1 MTVADRLT
9 DLVAV
14 PSPTGSEHDAVDL
27 LTDWLRAG
35 PADEVDRFTVP
46 MSEVEG
52 DPEYPGREVERTEV
66 PVVAARRALDGQG
79 PTVVLTGHVDTV
91 GVGEPSRWSRDP
103 FGEREG
109 DRLFGRG
116 ACDMKAGLVAALDAF
131 ERIAAEADGFGGEVR
146 FVAVPG
152 EEDGGT
158 GTLAAIRRGWTGD
171 HVIIAEPT
179 SSGEGPDVVIAHGG
193 ALTMTIEV
201 EGRGAHGSVPGE
213 GESALDHFYTVY
225 RAMRQVERDVNA
237 AVEHPLMKRLPLP
250 HATTVGV
257 VRGGWWAS
265 NVMERM
271 SADARIGV
279 PVGQTTAEAEAAF
292 REAVLRLTAGDPWL
306 ADHPPRI
313 TLSGAEFGSSS
324 IEPDHPLVATLAS
337 AATDTTGRTPQLR
350 GAPYGCDMALWRR
363 VAGSAAV
370 VYGPGDVALAHAA
383 DEWVSI
389 TETEAASV
397 TLAETARRLLAR

>member
-1 MTVADRLT
+1 
-9 DLVAV
+9 
-14 PSPTGSEHDAVDL
+14 
-27 LTDWLRAG
+27 
-35 PADEVDRFTVP
+35 
-46 MSEVEG
+46 
-52 DPEYPGREVERTEV
+52 
-66 PVVAARRALDGQG
+66 
-79 PTVVLTGHVDTV
+79 
-91 GVGEPSRWSRDP
+91 
-103 FGEREG
+103 
-109 DRLFGRG
+109 
-116 ACDMKAGLVAALDAF
+116 
-131 ERIAAEADGFGGEVR
+131 
-146 FVAVPG
+146 
-152 EEDGGT
+152 
-158 GTLAAIRRGWTGD
+158 
-171 HVIIAEPT
+171 
-179 SSGEGPDVVIAHGG
+179 
-193 ALTMTIEV
+193 
-201 EGRGAHGSVPGE
+201 
-213 GESALDHFYTVY
+213 
-225 RAMRQVERDVNA
+225 
-237 AVEHPLMKRLPLP
+237 
-250 HATTVGV
+250 
-257 VRGGWWAS
+257 
-265 NVMERM
+265 MERM

-337 AATDTTGRTPQLR
+337 AGTDTTGRTPQLR